1 LLTVKSIEP
10 ELILA
15 CRVGPSFKTN
25 PDLEISLQ
33 QILETSVQSFGFW
46 RATFVLVR
54 EGKAPVWWHAE
65 NKLIP
70 KDKLKKGHWITL
82 QDNLNRLDDVADN
95 MLLEPLNPTAY
106 TTLPVILQVDNPVGT
121 MEVGIFNTDPNT
133 AEYMLIKALSLGRHM
148 ADIIQESLF
157 GLGKNHKF
165 RNVAAWMEMISTISS
180 TLDIRQVLHVVAQLT
195 ADLFLARSCILMLD
209 ENDHT
214 LIPAVAVGSYDNKL
228 KEKFKALKN
237 YPPFKA
243 ITMAIRTQRPIV
255 VTPDNIKDYVPAS
268 IVEDFNYNWMVFAPM
283 IKNNKII
290 GVLQVDRPYGPVG
303 FDAEAAETIFSVAR
317 ATAIAIENARL
328 VEVLGQKEQ
337 LLHQLVNKIITAQE
351 DERKRLASDL
361 HDGIIQSMIAIWYR
375 LQRVSAAADKIPE
388 EWRKEVSGLTRLFGE
403 QIQEIRRILYDL
415 RPIILDNYG
424 LVPAI
429 RSFVEKIQEQ
439 HDFIIELTMHGA
451 DVRFPPQI
459 EITLFRI
466 LQEALTNVI
475 KHSEATLVKVVF
487 STNDKEIIMSITDN
501 GQGLDKAALNQ
512 SQAQA
517 GLGLASIQERALLLN
532 GACII
537 DSQSGEGTRV
547 EVSIPLL
554 NGQGPEANE

>member
-1 LLTVKSIEP
+1 MLLTLKSTEP
-10 ELILA
+10 ELVLA
-15 CRVGPSFKTN
+15 CQVGPSFKTN
-25 PDLEISLQ
+25 PNLEDSLQ
-33 QILETSVQSFGFW
+33 QILQTSVQSFGFG

-54 EGKAPVWWHAE
+54 SGKAPVWWHAE
-65 NKLIP
+65 NKLMP
-70 KDKLKKGHWITL
+70 KENVKKDNWHAWYE
-82 QDNLNRLDDVADN
+82 NLNRSGGGDINRLLD
-95 MLLEPLNPTAY
+95 PLNPTAY
-106 TTLPVILQVDNPVGT
+106 TTLPVILQAGNPVGT
-121 MEVGIFNTDPNT
+121 MEVGIFNTDPDT

-195 ADLFLARSCILMLD
+195 ADWFLARSCILMLD

-214 LIPAVAVGSYDNKL
+214 LIPAVAVGSYDTKL
-228 KEKFKALKN
+228 KERFKALKN

-243 ITMAIRTQRPIV
+243 ITMAIKTQRPVV
-255 VTPDNIKDYVPAS
+255 VTPDNIYDYVPAN

-290 GVLQVDRPYGPVG
+290 GILQVDRPYGPVG
-303 FDAEAAETIFSVAR
+303 FDAEAAENIFAVAR

-375 LQRVSAAADKIPE
+375 LQRVSAAADKIPA
-388 EWRKEVSGLTRLFGE
+388 EWRKEVSGLTMLLGE
-403 QIQEIRRILYDL
+403 QIQDIRRILYDL

-429 RSFVEKIQEQ
+429 KSCIEKIQEQ
-439 HDFIIELTMHGA
+439 HDFIIELTMDGE

-466 LQEALTNVI
+466 LQEALTNVV
-475 KHSEATLVKVVF
+475 KHSGATLVKVAF
-487 STNDKEIIMSITDN
+487 SAQDKEIIMSITDN
-501 GQGLDKAALNQ
+501 GLGLKKPALNQ
-512 SQAQA
+512 SQTQA
-517 GLGLASIQERALLLN
+517 HLGLASIQERALLLN
-532 GACII
+532 GSCSI
-537 DSQSGEGTRV
+537 DSRSGAGTRV
-547 EVSIPLL
+547 EVIIPLL
-554 NGQGPEANE
+554 SGPGNN

>member
-1 LLTVKSIEP
+1 MEVVQRGVKQELTLFSYYFYPLVLTLFLKKLYNLSAGMGDEGLLLTVKSIEP

-15 CRVGPSFKTN
+15 CQVGPSFKTN

-46 RATFVLVR
+46 RAVFVLVR

-82 QDNLNRLDDVADN
+82 QDNLNRPDDVADN
-95 MLLEPLNPTAY
+95 MLLDPLNPTAF

-243 ITMAIRTQRPIV
+243 ITMAIKTQRCQGRGEM
-255 VTPDNIKDYVPAS
+255 VTPLPALPSAGVLLVKPCFGVSTADVYRRYDTLAKPGHPDVSKMLTAVINADMSGVAKNLGNALEDVTLALHPEIGLIKEEIAATGATGVLMSGSGPTVFGLYADPPAAVRAS
-268 IVEDFNYNWMVFAPM
+268 GM
-283 IKNNKII
+283 IKRENRW
-290 GVLQVDRPYGPVG
+290 VQT
-303 FDAEAAETIFSVAR
+303 AAF
-317 ATAIAIENARL
+317 
-328 VEVLGQKEQ
+328 
-337 LLHQLVNKIITAQE
+337 
-351 DERKRLASDL
+351 
-361 HDGIIQSMIAIWYR
+361 Y
-375 LQRVSAAADKIPE
+375 
-388 EWRKEVSGLTRLFGE
+388 F
-403 QIQEIRRILYDL
+403 
-415 RPIILDNYG
+415 
-424 LVPAI
+424 
-429 RSFVEKIQEQ
+429 
-439 HDFIIELTMHGA
+439 
-451 DVRFPPQI
+451 
-459 EITLFRI
+459 
-466 LQEALTNVI
+466 
-475 KHSEATLVKVVF
+475 
-487 STNDKEIIMSITDN
+487 
-501 GQGLDKAALNQ
+501 
-512 SQAQA
+512 
-517 GLGLASIQERALLLN
+517 
-532 GACII
+532 
-537 DSQSGEGTRV
+537 
-547 EVSIPLL
+547 
-554 NGQGPEANE
+554 